1 MARKYLSYADE
12 REIERIQA
20 AARLRKL
27 KEDPAHALA
36 NERRRQRTRN
46 RQLLDPNLDRHMQAF
61 PLWVAGMTTAEYLRR
76 FQSLCHTKPVV
87 FAFADRA
94 APYLNPLEPEVVEII
109 DAPEVP

>member
-27 KEDPAHALA
+27 KEDPVHALA

-46 RQLLDPNLDRHMQAF
+46 RQLLDPNLDRHMRAF

-76 FQSLCHTKPVV
+76 FQNLCHTRVV
-87 FAFADRA
+87 GFTYADRV
-94 APYLNPLEPEVVEII
+94 APALDPLLPEVVE
-109 DAPEVP
+109 ESCE